1 MMRKRLIA
9 IALTACFTPIVAPQ
23 NTRAQVVESMVGGS
37 ACAASVGCGVIVGV
51 IVLGGVAYY
60 VLNANG
66 RKYRVSPMEMQMH
79 SQPIP
84 QAGPRPSPRGDMRS
98 TPRESRI
105 SDDETNIRGVREVHM
120 AMSPQHCDAMLRRFR
135 SQGLRLALRKK
146 PNPMPGAR
154 KMTLC
159 IFEGTDADPN
169 RFADRNR

>member
-1 MMRKRLIA
+1 
-9 IALTACFTPIVAPQ
+9 
-23 NTRAQVVESMVGGS
+23 
-37 ACAASVGCGVIVGV
+37 
-51 IVLGGVAYY
+51 
-60 VLNANG
+60 
-66 RKYRVSPMEMQMH
+66 MH